1 MHKPLN
7 FVYAL
12 SRINS
17 RNMKAYGFKYP
28 TQKIMIDQINQNE
41 VNTQINISALMWITY
56 LFYSTWP
63 LIWFQVLKLY
73 YQKNGSM
80 TPFLSISSMTTK

>member
-41 VNTQINISALMWITY
+41 VNTQINISALM
-56 LFYSTWP
+56 
-63 LIWFQVLKLY
+63 
-73 YQKNGSM
+73 
-80 TPFLSISSMTTK
+80 